1 MTEPKNNKP
10 AEVGP
15 APVPHINLGSPLD
28 SAPGAEAAG
37 DQVAALQASK
47 EALENKLLEERFVW
61 VLVIT
66 ILFNVLFLV
75 NAQNWTAPIV
85 IGVLQLVGLFV
96 LAQKCRVDPIM
107 PLLDKFMG
115 AFNGRGN

>member
-1 MTEPKNNKP
+1 MTDLPPKKP
-10 AEVGP
+10 ADGEAP
-15 APVPHINLGSPLD
+15 APQINLGSPLD
-28 SAPGAEAAG
+28 SAPGVEASG
-37 DQVAALQASK
+37 DQVAALQARN

-66 ILFNVLFLV
+66 ILFDVLFLLD
-75 NAQNWTAPIV
+75 AQNWTAPIV
-85 IGVLQLVGLFV
+85 IGILQLVGLFV